1 MMKVAEKIEYKEVI
15 QLVSMLSDEEKKK
28 LKNDIQKKIILIN
41 KE

>member
-28 LKNDIQKKIILIN
+28 LINDIQKKIILIN